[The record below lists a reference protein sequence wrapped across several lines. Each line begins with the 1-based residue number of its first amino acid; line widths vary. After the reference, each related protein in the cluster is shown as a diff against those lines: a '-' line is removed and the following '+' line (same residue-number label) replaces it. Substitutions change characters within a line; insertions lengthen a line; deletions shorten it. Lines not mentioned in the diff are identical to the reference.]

1 MAKIQSRAQTESEDG
16 LLEKP
21 IAVVRTTKVAKG
33 GRVMSFSVVAVVGDG
48 DGRVGMG
55 KGKAKEVPAAMQ
67 KAMENGRRNMF
78 KVSLKGNTLHHEV
91 SSRYGAAS
99 VILLPAKE
107 GTGVIAGGPMRP
119 LFEVLGLRD
128 VVAKS
133 HGSSNPYNMIRA
145 TLECLRKQSTPAE
158 IAAKRGKT
166 VEDILG

>member
-1 MAKIQSRAQTESEDG
+1 MAKIQSRAQSESEDG

-78 KVSLKGNTLHHEV
+78 KVALKGGTLQHEV
-91 SSRYGAAS
+91 KGRHGASKVMLA
-99 VILLPAKE
+99 PAKD
-107 GTGVIAGGPMRP
+107 GTGVIAGGPMRAV
-119 LFEVLGLRD
+119 FEVLGLRN

-133 HGSSNPYNMIRA
+133 HGSTNAYNLVRA
-145 TLECLRKQSTPAE
+145 TLDGLRKQTTPAD
-158 IAAKRGKT
+158 IAAKRGKS